1 VPSPAATH
9 PIRLVLANGEFRRLW
24 LTGALTSAMR
34 WLDMLVLGVF
44 VFDLTGSAF
53 QVALLFFTR
62 MVPRILFA
70 LAIGTL
76 ADRVDRRRMLMACF
90 ALLSVVSV
98 LLGVLVLTDRIEYW
112 HLLGTSFIAGTLWA
126 VEFPVRRA
134 MLGDLV
140 PRELLG
146 RAMALDIGTSSLTRI
161 FGPVTGGVLLS
172 TIGAEAAF
180 LTQAV
185 VFVLAVAVL
194 AGLRYTPPRRSGTPQ
209 SAIADL
215 LDGVRYIRRRR
226 LLAGALLASL
236 VMNSFGF
243 PYLSMLPVI
252 GKETLGLS
260 AVGVGVLQSA
270 EGFGALI
277 GATLIAS
284 LAPTRSYTFLYV
296 GGIALFMSMVLL
308 FSRSEVFALSLLLL
322 WGAGFG
328 MASYT
333 SMQTTLFVA
342 SAPAELRG
350 RVIGTASMALG
361 GNPLGA
367 LSVGVTAEALG
378 APIATMLMSIEGLAV
393 LALVLMAWPELRR
406 PFVIE
411 GDDEATPAPPASPRP
426 VDEVDADAAG
436 VRR

>member
-1 VPSPAATH
+1 MPSPAATH

-98 LLGVLVLTDRIEYW
+98 LLGVLVLTDRLEYW

-194 AGLRYTPPRRSGTPQ
+194 AGLRYTPPRRSATPQ

-215 LDGVRYIRRRR
+215 LDGVRYIRGRR
-226 LLAGALLASL
+226 LLAGAL
-236 VMNSFGF
+236 M
-243 PYLSMLPVI
+243 
-252 GKETLGLS
+252 
-260 AVGVGVLQSA
+260 
-270 EGFGALI
+270 

-284 LAPTRSYTFLYV
+284 LAPTRIYTFLYV

-393 LALVLMAWPELRR
+393 LALVLLAWPELRR

-411 GDDEATPAPPASPRP
+411 GDDEAAPAPPTSPRP
-426 VDEVDADAAG
+426 VDEVDADAAS

>member
-1 VPSPAATH
+1 MPSSAGTH
-9 PIRLVLANGEFRRLW
+9 PIRLVLADGAFRRLW

-76 ADRVDRRRMLMACF
+76 ADRVDRRLMLMAGF
-90 ALLSVVSV
+90 GMLSVVSA
-98 LLGVLVLTDRIEYW
+98 LLGLLVLTDRIEYW
-112 HLLGTSFIAGTLWA
+112 HLLATSFVAGTLWA

-134 MLGDLV
+134 MLGDIV
-140 PRELLG
+140 PRELIG

-161 FGPVTGGVLLS
+161 FGPVTGGVLLAA
-172 TIGAEAAF
+172 IGAEAAF
-180 LTQAV
+180 LTEAV
-185 VFVLAVAVL
+185 VFLLAIGVLATL
-194 AGLRYTPPRRSGTPQ
+194 DYTPPLRSGRAQ

-215 LDGVRYIRRRR
+215 LDGVRYISGRR

-236 VMNSFGF
+236 VMNGFGF

-252 GKETLGLS
+252 GKETLGLD
-260 AVGVGVLQSA
+260 AVGVGLLQSA
-270 EGFGALI
+270 EGFGALV

-284 LAPTRSYTFLYV
+284 LAPTRIYTFLYV
-296 GGIALFMSMVLL
+296 GGIALFMTMVLL

-333 SMQTTLFVA
+333 SMQTTLFVT
-342 SAPAELRG
+342 SAPPELRG

-378 APIATMLMSIEGLAV
+378 APIATTLMSIEGLAA
-393 LALVLMAWPELRR
+393 LALVVLASPELRR
-406 PFVIE
+406 SFVMPR
-411 GDDEATPAPPASPRP
+411 DDRGPPAPPAAPLPHNEVEAKPAAVPR
-426 VDEVDADAAG
+426 
-436 VRR
+436 